1 MLDYNWIP
9 VFMTGLGTMFLIG
22 EILVKA
28 RGIFFLLGAGFI
40 STFFISYLEPS
51 ALSYML
57 PLYFIGMLLI
67 VIDGKLL
74 NDGTLSVIGLLTM
87 LLTVGFTAP
96 NWTAGIYAIIGVIT
110 GAAASFIFL
119 KAFPKRSMWGK
130 IALLD
135 TLSAEKGYN
144 SMNETYAALL
154 GLEGETVTPMR
165 PSGTVRVD
173 GRELSAVTDGKWLDR
188 GSRIKVTNVS
198 GARIM
203 VEKVDYDDNNA
214 KS

>member
-1 MLDYNWIP
+1 MCMLDYNWLP

-22 EILVKA
+22 EILVKTK
-28 RGIFFLLGAGFI
+28 GILFLLGAGFI
-40 STFFISYLEPS
+40 STFFISYLDPS
-51 ALSYML
+51 AIWYML

-96 NWTAGIYAIIGVIT
+96 NWTAGIYAIIGVII
-110 GAAASFIFL
+110 GAVGSFVFL
-119 KAFPKRSMWGK
+119 KAFPKRDMWGK

-135 TLSAEKGYN
+135 TLSSEKGYN
-144 SMNETYAALL
+144 SMNETYAVLV
-154 GLEGETVTPMR
+154 GQEGEAVTPMR

-173 GRELSAVTDGKWLDR
+173 GRELSAITDGKWLDR
-188 GSRIKVTNVS
+188 GSKIKVTNVS

-203 VEKVDYDDNNA
+203 VEKVEENT
-214 KS
+214 K